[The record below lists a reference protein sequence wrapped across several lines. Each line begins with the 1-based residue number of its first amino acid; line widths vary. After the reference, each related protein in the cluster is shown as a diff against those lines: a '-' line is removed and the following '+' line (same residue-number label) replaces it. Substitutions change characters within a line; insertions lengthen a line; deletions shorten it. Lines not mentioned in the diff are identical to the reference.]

1 MPGWRALS
9 RVTCDQAFFFFRP
22 SEYKGGREGMIA
34 GYVNGNFAA
43 RCSLN
48 CTAEI
53 QKKVQGNFKNGG

>member
-1 MPGWRALS
+1 
-9 RVTCDQAFFFFRP
+9 
-22 SEYKGGREGMIA
+22 MIA